1 MVCMSSL
8 CPRPRRSRRE
18 SSELRESIV
27 MTGVG
32 DVEPSTT
39 APSGQADTRHQ
50 SLDQRNLIRT
60 NVLNHSVTMKAV
72 VNPAITQLCQEN
84 PTPGGSVLQIL
95 REFFSEMERIF
106 FYFFILEALKR
117 LYLNLRYRCWVVGCF
132 PTLFSSRLTTIPCP
146 TENREIPS
154 EQCSW

>member
-1 MVCMSSL
+1 
-8 CPRPRRSRRE
+8 
-18 SSELRESIV
+18 

-84 PTPGGSVLQIL
+84 PTTGGSVLQIL
-95 REFFSEMERIF
+95 LEFLSEM
-106 FYFFILEALKR
+106 
-117 LYLNLRYRCWVVGCF
+117 
-132 PTLFSSRLTTIPCP
+132 
-146 TENREIPS
+146 
-154 EQCSW
+154 